1 MVRLSRLFSGM
12 RVQGACTSKGDHPP
26 VGRSSGSR
34 LLAPRERQS
43 GQTIVQSSDYWSGT
57 TNANNT
63 TNAWDVNF
71 NNGNVDN
78 NDKSNTNFVWCVRGG
93 A

>member
-1 MVRLSRLFSGM
+1 M
-12 RVQGACTSKGDHPP
+12 
-26 VGRSSGSR
+26 GRSSGSR
-34 LLAPRERQS
+34 LLAPREWQS
-43 GQTIVQSSDYWSGT
+43 GQTIVQSSDYWSAT
-57 TNANNT
+57 TDATNS